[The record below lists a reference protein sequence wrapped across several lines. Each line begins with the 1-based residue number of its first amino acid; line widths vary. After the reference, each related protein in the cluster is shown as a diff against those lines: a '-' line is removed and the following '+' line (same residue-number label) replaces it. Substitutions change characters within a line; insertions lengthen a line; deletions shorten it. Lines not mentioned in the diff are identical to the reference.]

1 MSRKPRPVPTAE
13 ELRELKELW
22 RKVLPRIEEEL
33 GRAAA
38 RSPAEAAGSRGAQD
52 WTGKRPQ

>member
-13 ELRELKELW
+13 ELREMKELW

-33 GRAAA
+33 GLAAA
-38 RSPAEAAGSRGAQD
+38 RSPAEPARLLSAQG